1 MLTLMMMDSDNS
13 GGGGGGGG
21 GVYQFISTLKP
32 TDIYC
37 Q

>member
-1 MLTLMMMDSDNS
+1 MTDSDDN
-13 GGGGGGGG
+13 GGRGGCGGG
-21 GVYQFISTLKP
+21 GVYQFISTLRP